1 MKFWEEQ
8 LRISGD
14 KTFGEMTFGRLDR
27 KPLGLSDT
35 SASDESSM
43 YPEFKGQ
50 FVQDN
55 YGWYETGL
63 PWRGHHP
70 VLPNNKEGSL
80 HRLCS
85 LNK

>member
-1 MKFWEEQ
+1 MKFWAEQ

-35 SASDESSM
+35 SANNQSSM
-43 YPEFKGQ
+43 YAEFKGQ

-55 YGWYETGL
+55 
-63 PWRGHHP
+63 
-70 VLPNNKEGSL
+70 
-80 HRLCS
+80 
-85 LNK
+85 

>member
-1 MKFWEEQ
+1 MTFWAEQ

-35 SASDESSM
+35 SANNQSSM
-43 YPEFKGQ
+43 YPEFEGQ

-55 YGWYETGL
+55 WGWYETGL

>member
-35 SASDESSM
+35 SANNQSSM

-55 YGWYETGL
+55 
-63 PWRGHHP
+63 
-70 VLPNNKEGSL
+70 
-80 HRLCS
+80 
-85 LNK
+85 

>member
-1 MKFWEEQ
+1 MNLSLWICWIFFSIMKFWAEQ

-35 SASDESSM
+35 SANNQSSM

-55 YGWYETGL
+55 
-63 PWRGHHP
+63 
-70 VLPNNKEGSL
+70 
-80 HRLCS
+80 
-85 LNK
+85 